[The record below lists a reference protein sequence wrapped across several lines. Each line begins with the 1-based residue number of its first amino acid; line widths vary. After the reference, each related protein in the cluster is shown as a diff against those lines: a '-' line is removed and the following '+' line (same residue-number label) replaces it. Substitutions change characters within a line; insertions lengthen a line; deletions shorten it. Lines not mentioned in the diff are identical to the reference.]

1 MACSILCNY
10 YVYEYSIEA
19 LRCLLFHGDGGHIG
33 GKNCIESM
41 EAALQYGRHH
51 HGKSKQ
57 PKASICACDTCCFF
71 LHAVIITTYSM
82 DKAN

>member
-1 MACSILCNY
+1 MENLQTPQSKSAGQIN
-10 YVYEYSIEA
+10 IEA
-19 LRCLLFHGDGGHIG
+19 LHCLLFHGDGGHIG

-57 PKASICACDTCCFF
+57 RKASITQ
-71 LHAVIITTYSM
+71 
-82 DKAN
+82 